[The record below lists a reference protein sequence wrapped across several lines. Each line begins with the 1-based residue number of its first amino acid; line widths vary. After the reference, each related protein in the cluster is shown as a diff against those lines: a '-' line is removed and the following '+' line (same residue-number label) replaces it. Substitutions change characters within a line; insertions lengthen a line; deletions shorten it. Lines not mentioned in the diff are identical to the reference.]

1 MNTKAGLFQRYHEG
15 SYLGFDLG
23 GEQYLM
29 PIRHVRMVRGWKPSL
44 AEDRLIQNP
53 TAQPLLPPVVDLAAI
68 MGFESCKETAFRC
81 VIIVEWLAD
90 SGFKTVAVTVDTIAD
105 VLYVS
110 ADDIEENPHAAS
122 DFDGRFV
129 VAFASTG
136 GRIRKIIDV
145 ESVLEAAE
153 LSSRLSKTEAICM

>member
-29 PIRHVRMVRGWKPSL
+29 PIRHVRMVRAWKPSPIKDQL
-44 AEDRLIQNP
+44 NRDSVGRSLF
-53 TAQPLLPPVVDLAAI
+53 TPVIDLAGI
-68 MGFESCKETAFRC
+68 MGFESCKESAFRC
-81 VIIVEWLAD
+81 VIIVEWLTD
-90 SGFKTVAVTVDTIAD
+90 SGFKTVAFTVDTIAD

-129 VAFASTG
+129 SAFASTG

-145 ESVLEAAE
+145 ESVLEAAA
-153 LSSRLSKTEAICM
+153 LSPCMGKTEAICI